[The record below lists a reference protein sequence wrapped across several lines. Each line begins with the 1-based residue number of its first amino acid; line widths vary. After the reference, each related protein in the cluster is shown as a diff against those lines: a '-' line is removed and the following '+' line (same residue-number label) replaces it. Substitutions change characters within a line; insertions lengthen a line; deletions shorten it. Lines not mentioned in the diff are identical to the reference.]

1 MIKHTLAYAW
11 LLANEDT
18 YEQPKPLGDRKDRY
32 FEVYNILTGSNK
44 KTTGCGRCLSGMR
57 GTMRSL
63 KRNYITMEAYPVY
76 RTVKAGTLTFKANG
90 DSVLTIHA
98 NLEST
103 AKEALAGLKTY
114 EKNQNKLISDQIGR
128 A

>member
-1 MIKHTLAYAW
+1 MW
-11 LLANEDT
+11 SMSFRNERY
-18 YEQPKPLGDRKDRY
+18 YE
-32 FEVYNILTGSNK
+32 II
-44 KTTGCGRCLSGMR
+44 
-57 GTMRSL
+57 

-76 RTVKAGTLTFKANG
+76 RTVKAGTLTFKAYG